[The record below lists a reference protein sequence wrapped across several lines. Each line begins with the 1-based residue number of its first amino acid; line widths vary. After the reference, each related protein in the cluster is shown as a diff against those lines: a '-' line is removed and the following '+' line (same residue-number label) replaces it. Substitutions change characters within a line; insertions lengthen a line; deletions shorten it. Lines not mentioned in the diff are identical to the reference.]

1 MQSFKSNPH
10 PLHELSHNTPSFYH
24 EAEEVRQLLDSFGC
38 NTRVSGT
45 ASGSE
50 WFNSNNLFS
59 SYNPATGYKIAD
71 IEQTTPEQAET
82 IIHRSQ
88 EAFLT
93 WRDVPAPRRGEMVR
107 LIGDE
112 LRRLKKQLGLLVALE
127 MGKSIAEGEG
137 EVQEMIDMADYCA
150 GQSRMLYGLTT
161 HSERASHRLYEQWQP
176 LGIVG
181 IFSAFNFPVAVW
193 AWNAFLAMI
202 CGDTIIWK
210 PSPKTPLC
218 AIITHKICVNILAVH
233 GYANVLSLL
242 TSTSVSLAQSLVKDR
257 RLPLIS
263 FTGSTAVGREVGIE
277 VAKRFG
283 RSILELSGNN
293 AIILDKSVNLTTAL
307 PALVFA
313 AIGTAGQRCTTLRRL
328 IVHESIYNQVLELLK
343 HAYAQLKIGNPTNP
357 TNHMG
362 PLIDQNAVNLFKA
375 AINNVG
381 QYEAN
386 IVYGGRV
393 ISGNFV
399 EPTIIEA
406 KPEWEIV
413 QQETFAPILYVM
425 PFKTI
430 GEAIAINNAVAH
442 GLSSAIFTENMYHM
456 EHFLSAHGSDCGIA
470 NVNIG
475 TSGAEIGGAFGGEKE
490 TGGGRESGS
499 DAWKMY
505 MRRQT
510 VTINYGE
517 ELTLAQG
524 INFKL

>member
-1 MQSFKSNPH
+1 MQPNNSTT
-10 PLHELSHNTPSFYH
+10 LREL
-24 EAEEVRQLLDSFGC
+24 AEEDPCSCSKVETIEQLLESFGC
-38 NTRVSGT
+38 NSRISGT
-45 ASGSE
+45 ANGNQ
-50 WFNSNNLFS
+50 WFNSNNLLA
-59 SYNPATGYKIAD
+59 SYNPATGDKIAD
-71 IEQTTPEQAET
+71 IEQTTPEQLET
-82 IIHRSQ
+82 IIERTQ
-88 EAFLT
+88 LAFLS

-112 LRRLKKQLGLLVALE
+112 LRRVKKQLGLLVAFE

-137 EVQEMIDMADYCA
+137 EVQEMIDMADYCV

-176 LGIVG
+176 LGVVG
-181 IFSAFNFPVAVW
+181 VFSAFNFPVAVW
-193 AWNAFLAMI
+193 AWNAFIAMI
-202 CGDTIIWK
+202 CGDTVIWK

-218 AIITHKICVNILAVH
+218 AIITHKICVRVLSLH
-233 GYANVLSLL
+233 GYANVLSLV
-242 TSTSVSLAQSLVKDR
+242 TSTNVSLAQCIVKDN

-263 FTGSTAVGREVGIE
+263 FTGSTAVGREVAIE

-293 AIILDKSVNLTTAL
+293 ALILDQSVNLTTAL

-328 IVHESIYNQVLELLK
+328 IVHENIYSQVVELLK
-343 HAYAQLKIGNPTNP
+343 HAYAQLRIGDPTNP

-362 PLIDQNAVNLFKA
+362 PLIDQDAVNLFKA
-375 AINNVG
+375 AIKEVG
-381 QYEAN
+381 QHNAN

-393 ISGNFV
+393 IGGNFV
-399 EPTIIEA
+399 EPTIVEA
-406 KPEWEIV
+406 KPEWAIV

-430 GEAIAINNAVAH
+430 EEAIAINNSVAH
-442 GLSSAIFTENMYHM
+442 GLSSAIFTQNMYHM

-517 ELTLAQG
+517 ALTLAQG
-524 INFKL
+524 IDFKL